1 MSKMYS
7 PIRNAA
13 MEAAQDRTQRM
24 PFSMSM
30 PAMCMAAAAAAN
42 TILLETGVITSVSS
56 FVTATLISLITLLLL
71 VVLVV
76 LISLILTGLTGLV
89 GLESLVGLTN
99 EAATTYIQVMQGE

>member
-1 MSKMYS
+1 
-7 PIRNAA
+7 
-13 MEAAQDRTQRM
+13 
-24 PFSMSM
+24 
-30 PAMCMAAAAAAN
+30 MAAAAAAN